1 MAKSQNSNR
10 IQFKAVLRQD
20 LIDGT
25 WQGTGLVVDS
35 GIGIVEHY
43 GNNPGEMPWRPASQ
57 ALCIALSN
65 LEPAGQETVGFTR
78 FTRYEYDYEP
88 IR

>member
-1 MAKSQNSNR
+1 MAKIVKSNR

-35 GIGIVEHY
+35 MTGTVEHY
-43 GNNPGEMPWRPASQ
+43 GQGELDWTPASQ

-65 LEPAGQETVGFTR
+65 LEPLGQETVGFTR
-78 FTRYEYDYEP
+78 FTRYQYDYEP